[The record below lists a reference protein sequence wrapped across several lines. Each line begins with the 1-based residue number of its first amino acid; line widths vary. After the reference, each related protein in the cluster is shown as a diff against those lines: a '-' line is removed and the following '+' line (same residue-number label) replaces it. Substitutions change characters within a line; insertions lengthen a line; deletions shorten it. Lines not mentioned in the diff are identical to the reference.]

1 MEEKAESQINKLEEI
16 KKEQVET
23 KKAIII
29 LKEQQKKTNQK
40 LNELKVEQA
49 KTTNSINVT
58 NKLLTEFLN
67 LKRDKLKNHN
77 QNAITIL
84 QNSSKQIKNIIEIN
98 ETPSILKKPEEKS
111 EEISIRSLINNL
123 EISDTS
129 SKKEIIGVKGYKLM
143 KDNKLEISDES
154 AKKKNIGE
162 KGHKLMKNNIFNT
175 NKITKINMHRE
186 DNKKSN
192 LLFFNL
198 NIY

>member
-40 LNELKVEQA
+40 LNELKAEQA
-49 KTTNSINVT
+49 KTTNSVNVT
-58 NKLLTEFLN
+58 NELLIELLN
-67 LKRDKLKNHN
+67 LKRNKLKNHN
-77 QNAITIL
+77 QNAITNPK
-84 QNSSKQIKNIIEIN
+84 NSSEQVKNIN
-98 ETPSILKKPEEKS
+98 ETPRYINILKKPEEKS

-154 AKKKNIGE
+154 GKKKNIGA

-175 NKITKINMHRE
+175 NKITKINVHRE
-186 DNKKSN
+186 DNKKK
-192 LLFFNL
+192 
-198 NIY
+198 

>member
-1 MEEKAESQINKLEEI
+1 MKA
-16 KKEQVET
+16 
-23 KKAIII
+23 
-29 LKEQQKKTNQK
+29 
-40 LNELKVEQA
+40 EQA
-49 KTTNSINVT
+49 KTTNSINAT

-98 ETPSILKKPEEKS
+98 ETPRYINILKKPDEKS
-111 EEISIRSLINNL
+111 DEIYIWSLINNNL
-123 EISDTS
+123 EI
-129 SKKEIIGVKGYKLM
+129 L
-143 KDNKLEISDES
+143 DES
-154 AKKKNIGE
+154 AKKKNIRE

>member
-77 QNAITIL
+77 QKAITIP
-84 QNSSKQIKNIIEIN
+84 QNSSEQIKNIIEIN
-98 ETPSILKKPEEKS
+98 ETPRYINILKKPDEKS
-111 EEISIRSLINNL
+111 DEISIWSLI
-123 EISDTS
+123 
-129 SKKEIIGVKGYKLM
+129 
-143 KDNKLEISDES
+143 NKLEISDES
-154 AKKKNIGE
+154 AKKKSIGE

-175 NKITKINMHRE
+175 NKITKINMLRE

>member
-40 LNELKVEQA
+40 LNELKAEQA

-98 ETPSILKKPEEKS
+98 ETPRYINILKKPDEKS
-111 EEISIRSLINNL
+111 DEISI
-123 EISDTS
+123 
-129 SKKEIIGVKGYKLM
+129 
-143 KDNKLEISDES
+143 
-154 AKKKNIGE
+154 
-162 KGHKLMKNNIFNT
+162 
-175 NKITKINMHRE
+175 
-186 DNKKSN
+186 
-192 LLFFNL
+192 
-198 NIY
+198 